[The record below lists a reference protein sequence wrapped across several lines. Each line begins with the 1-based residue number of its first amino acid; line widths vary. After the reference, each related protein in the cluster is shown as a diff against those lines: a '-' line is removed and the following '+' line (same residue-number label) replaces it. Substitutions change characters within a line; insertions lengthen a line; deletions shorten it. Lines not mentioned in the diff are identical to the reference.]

1 MIKRETKD
9 LGYKETVSKSHL
21 KTVCAFASF
30 NDGTI
35 IFGIADDGSVVRIKN
50 PVEEYLNI
58 ENQIND
64 FIKPKPDYSL

>member
-1 MIKRETKD
+1 MIKRKTKD
-9 LGYKETVSKSHL
+9 LGYKETVSKSYL